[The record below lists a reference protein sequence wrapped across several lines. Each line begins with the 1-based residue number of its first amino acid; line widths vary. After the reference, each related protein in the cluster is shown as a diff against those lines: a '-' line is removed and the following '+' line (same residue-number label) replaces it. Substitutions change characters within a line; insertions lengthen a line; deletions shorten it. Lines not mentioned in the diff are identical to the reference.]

1 VLAGDAVHLF
11 TPTGGF
17 GMNTGMDD
25 ASNLAWKLAA
35 MVQGWGGA
43 GLLASYEIERKPIAH
58 RNTLAARELN
68 KQLAN
73 MPDTTVI
80 AENSPAGE
88 ATRRAVSAHV
98 AGLGEEYASLG
109 VQLGARYDGSP
120 IIVADGAPP
129 ADDYVCYRPSSV
141 PGGRAPHLWLGD
153 GRGYGDSLYDHLGR
167 GFTLLRLDGRA
178 ADASPLTDAAA
189 RLRMPLKVLDLP
201 NTAAR
206 DLYER
211 DLVLVRPDQY
221 VAWRGNTMA
230 ANPDRLLAQ
239 LASAT

>member
-1 VLAGDAVHLF
+1 
-11 TPTGGF
+11 
-17 GMNTGMDD
+17 M
-25 ASNLAWKLAA
+25 
-35 MVQGWGGA
+35 
-43 GLLASYEIERKPIAH
+43 
-58 RNTLAARELN
+58 
-68 KQLAN
+68 
-73 MPDTTVI
+73 
-80 AENSPAGE
+80 
-88 ATRRAVSAHV
+88 
-98 AGLGEEYASLG
+98 
-109 VQLGARYDGSP
+109 
-120 IIVADGAPP
+120 
-129 ADDYVCYRPSSV
+129 CYRPSSV

-239 LASAT
+239 LAGAT